1 MGASRT
7 YSNDLGRESGT
18 TGRTVGASRAAVIPS
33 ARRPPRG
40 RAAVAAPPT
49 SADPDS
55 TLQLR
60 TDARR
65 NLEQVLRA
73 AREVFGELG
82 YDAPMEEIARRAG
95 VGVGTI
101 YRRFSGK
108 ESLVQR
114 IMITETARLTAEAA
128 TALAEEPDAWSALNR
143 YLRRAVA
150 SGAGRLFPAL
160 SGRVPV
166 TDEMREGRAALNDA
180 VCRLVEHAKDEGY
193 LREDVSD
200 ADISLLLSCLLPPP
214 GLPKAQRLTVAAR
227 YLEVVLDGL
236 RADQPS
242 PLPGKPFT
250 QDELDTLFLRG
261 GPR

>member
-7 YSNDLGRESGT
+7 FTNDLTRDRE
-18 TGRTVGASRAAVIPS
+18 TVGRPAGAHAAVIPS
-33 ARRPPRG
+33 ARRPQRG
-40 RAAVAAPPT
+40 RSAVTAPPGA
-49 SADPDS
+49 ADPES
-55 TLQLR
+55 TTQLR

-114 IMITETARLTAEAA
+114 IMITETARLTGEAVS
-128 TALAEEPDAWSALNR
+128 ALAEEADAWSALNR

-166 TDEMREGRAALNDA
+166 TDEMRTGRAALNDA
-180 VCRLVEHAKDEGY
+180 VCLLVDRAKDEGY

-236 RADQPS
+236 RAERPS

-250 QDELDTLFLRG
+250 QDELDMLFLRG

>member
-1 MGASRT
+1 MGASRIFP
-7 YSNDLGRESGT
+7 NDLAREREAAGKA
-18 TGRTVGASRAAVIPS
+18 VGSASATVIPT
-33 ARRPPRG
+33 ARRPHR
-40 RAAVAAPPT
+40 RRTAVAAAPA
-49 SADPDS
+49 ADPES
-55 TLQLR
+55 TTQLR

-114 IMITETARLTAEAA
+114 IMIAETARLATEAEG
-128 TALAEEPDAWSALNR
+128 ALAEEPDAWSALNR

-166 TDEMREGRAALNDA
+166 TEEMRAGRAALNDA
-180 VCRLVEHAKDEGY
+180 VCLLVDRAKDEGY

-214 GLPKAQRLTVAAR
+214 GLPKAQRVIVAAR

-236 RADQPS
+236 RAEHCS
-242 PLPGKPFT
+242 PLPGEPFT
-250 QDELDTLFLRG
+250 QAELDMLFLRG
-261 GPR
+261 GAR

>member
-1 MGASRT
+1 MGVSRT
-7 YSNDLGRESGT
+7 YSNELTRDRESA
-18 TGRTVGASRAAVIPS
+18 GRPAGGSHPAGIPG
-33 ARRPPRG
+33 ARRPQRG
-40 RAAVAAPPT
+40 RAPLGLPP
-49 SADPDS
+49 SPADPES
-55 TLQLR
+55 TTQLR

-114 IMITETARLTAEAA
+114 IMTTETGRLTNEAVA
-128 TALAEEPDAWSALNR
+128 ALAEEPDAWSALNR

-166 TDEMREGRAALNDA
+166 TEEMRAGRAALNDA
-180 VCRLVEHAKDEGY
+180 VCHLVDRAKAEGS

-236 RADQPS
+236 RADRPS

-261 GPR
+261 GTR